1 MSLISTDVLQN
12 LEWGVPKL
20 WNATIESHRRAVSE
34 ATLDATAGLVA
45 EHGLTAVTM
54 SKVAK
59 AAGIGRATLYKY
71 FPDLE
76 AILRAWH
83 ERLVTTHLHQLM
95 QVRDQPGLA
104 ADRLERVLLTF
115 AMMTRQ
121 RHDADLAA
129 LLHRGPHIAQAHE
142 DLVGLIRD
150 LIAEGARRGEL
161 RGDVAPEELA
171 RYCLHALTAA
181 SALASAPAIERLVSV
196 TLDGLRVPP
205 SREAA
210 AVD

>member
-1 MSLISTDVLQN
+1 M
-12 LEWGVPKL
+12 PKL

-34 ATLDATAGLVA
+34 ATLDATAALVA

-54 SKVAK
+54 SQVAK

-83 ERLVTTHLHQLM
+83 ERLVTAHLNQLM
-95 QVRDQPGLA
+95 QVRDQPGDPA
-104 ADRLERVLLTF
+104 ARLERVLSTF

-121 RHDADLAA
+121 GHDSDLAA

-142 DLVGLIRD
+142 HLTVLIQD
-150 LIAEGARRGEL
+150 LIEAGALSGDMRD
-161 RGDVAPEELA
+161 DVAPEELA

-181 SALASAPAIERLVSV
+181 SALQSAAAVERLVAV
-196 TLDGLRVPP
+196 TLDGLRVRPG
-205 SREAA
+205 R
-210 AVD
+210 

>member
-1 MSLISTDVLQN
+1 
-12 LEWGVPKL
+12 VPKL
-20 WNATIESHRRAVSE
+20 WNATIESHRRAVNE
-34 ATLDATAGLVA
+34 ATLDATAVLVA
-45 EHGLTAVTM
+45 EQGLTAVTM

-83 ERLVTTHLHQLM
+83 ERLVSAHLQQLM
-95 QVRDQPGLA
+95 QVRDQPGDA
-104 ADRLERVLLTF
+104 AARLQRVLLTF
-115 AMMTRQ
+115 ATMTHQ

-142 DLVGLIRD
+142 QLIV
-150 LIAEGARRGEL
+150 LIGEL
-161 RGDVAPEELA
+161 IGQGAQSGDLRDDVAPEELA

-181 SALASAPAIERLVSV
+181 SALQSVAGVERLVAV
-196 TLDGLRVPP
+196 TIDGLRVPTQ
-205 SREAA
+205 R
-210 AVD
+210 